1 MLSTPMTLSHSAND
15 SYRKKIRAI
24 KVADTTV
31 SVTRTVKS
39 LGVTVDSTLSF
50 DQHVNNVCKAAN
62 YHIRNLRYIR
72 RCVSVD
78 EAKVLARL
86 GSGIPGDAMQADVS
100 CFWPFAPA
108 IRSDQPATSSTDEN
122 ELR

>member
-1 MLSTPMTLSHSAND
+1 MSALSSRMLTMLSTPMTLSHSAND

-50 DQHVNNVCKAAN
+50 DQHVNNVCKAA
-62 YHIRNLRYIR
+62 HVAF
-72 RCVSVD
+72 VSIQ
-78 EAKVLARL
+78 LNHYL
-86 GSGIPGDAMQADVS
+86 LTYLLTYFMT
-100 CFWPFAPA
+100 CF
-108 IRSDQPATSSTDEN
+108 
-122 ELR
+122 